1 MKVAIVFNRQQK
13 NVINL
18 FGQLNKEKIGKKT
31 IQRILNALKKGKH
44 QAIALEGDK
53 ELINHLEE
61 FMPRVLKG
69 ERPGIVFNVS
79 YGIQGEA
86 RYTHVPSILEM
97 VGVPYVASG
106 PMAHSLAL
114 DKVVSKT
121 IFRQFELPTA
131 DFAVL
136 NDPGFTAPGLHYPLI
151 VKPKNEAVSFGI
163 RVVNNE
169 QELREAARVI
179 FEKFSQP
186 VLAEQ
191 YIDGREIN
199 VGLLG
204 NDPPEA
210 FPPAEIIFDETGPK
224 IYSYEDKTGRSG
236 REIKVECPAQLSSE
250 KTLEAQE
257 LAKKA
262 FQVLGCRDCARVD
275 MRMDT
280 DGNFYILEVNS
291 LPSLGEHG
299 SYTHAAAAVGLDYD
313 ALVNR
318 LVEVAVARYFGTPR
332 PPPIDSNKKE
342 PEKQLFQYL
351 TERRDQVE
359 KRLREWVRRSSRTSD
374 PVGLQEARK
383 ELKKTLENF
392 KLKPVKLLT
401 DERSVWTWETT
412 KGMKDGTLLIGHLD
426 IPLDPGIPSQ
436 GFRRV
441 PDRLYGEGIGSSRG
455 SLVMLEFALGALRN
469 IRRLRHIPLGILFYT
484 DEGQDSRYSREIIQA
499 ASSNVKQVLFFRP
512 GVPPHCLVTQRRGQI
527 KYRLVVEGEPRRLG
541 QPGKRLEVARWANAK
556 IEKIIALS
564 SRKQFLAIGLM
575 DFQIRH
581 YPMRLPHF
589 CQAELLLSYLDKT
602 AANEAEKHIARNPGQ
617 GRLYM
622 DPGKNI
628 RTPPD
633 EGKKKKSIPLQKI
646 FQKWHRNGKSPSIKN
661 PLSGLPVPAWYP
673 IRWVLSVELGRWPQD
688 LYTPHESINRI
699 SLLQRTLLL
708 AQFFAGE
715 KKPAVRKS

>member
-1 MKVAIVFNRQQK
+1 MKVAIVYNRQQK

-53 ELINHLEE
+53 ELVHHLEE

-97 VGVPYVASG
+97 VGIPYVASG
-106 PMAHSLAL
+106 PLAHSLAL

-121 IFRQFELPTA
+121 IFRQFGLPTA

-136 NDPGFTAPGLHYPLI
+136 GEPGFAAPELAYPLI

-179 FEKFSQP
+179 FDKFSQP

-210 FPPAEIIFDETGPK
+210 FPPAEIVFDEAGPK
-224 IYSYEDKTGRSG
+224 VYSYEDKTGRSG
-236 REIKVECPAQLSSE
+236 REIKVESPAALSPE

-262 FQVLGCRDCARVD
+262 FQVLGIRDCARVD
-275 MRMDT
+275 MRMDK
-280 DGNFYILEVNS
+280 DGNFYILEINS

-299 SYTHAAAAVGLDYD
+299 SYTHAAAAVGLDY
-313 ALVNR
+313 ASLVNR
-318 LVEVAVARYFGTPR
+318 LVEVAVARYFGTPK
-332 PPPIDSNKKE
+332 PLPIDIDTKKKE
-342 PEKQLFQYL
+342 PGELVFQYL

-359 KRLREWVRRSSRTSD
+359 KRLREWVRLSSRTSD

-383 ELKKTLENF
+383 ELQKTLENF
-392 KLKPVKLLT
+392 KLKPVKHLT
-401 DERSVWTWETT
+401 DERSVWTWETA
-412 KGMKDGTLLIGHLD
+412 KGMKNGTLLVGHLD
-426 IPLDPGIPSQ
+426 IPIEPEAPYQ

-441 PDRLYGEGIGSSRG
+441 PDRLYGEGIGASRG
-455 SLVMLEFALGALRN
+455 GLVMMEFALSALRSLRRLRN
-469 IRRLRHIPLGILFYT
+469 IPLGVLFHT
-484 DEGQDSRYSREIIQA
+484 DAGQDTRYSLEIIRA
-499 ASSNVKQVLFFRP
+499 AAGEVKQVLIMRP
-512 GVPPHCLVTQRRGQI
+512 GVPPHCFVTQRRGQI
-527 KYRLVVEGEPRRLG
+527 KYRLIVEGEARRLG
-541 QPGKRLEVARWANAK
+541 QAGKRLEVARWTNK
-556 IEKIIALS
+556 QIEKIIALS
-564 SRKQFLAIGLM
+564 NRKEALAIGLT
-575 DFQIRH
+575 DFSMRH
-581 YPMRLPHF
+581 YPMRLPHL
-589 CQAELLLSYLDKT
+589 CRAELLMSYLDKT
-602 AANEAEKHIARNPGQ
+602 AAQQAEKNMREILGKEGYSWTLEKVSERPPMKEKRKNQQLFKKLSELAREWEIP
-617 GRLYM
+617 L
-622 DPGKNI
+622 D
-628 RTPPD
+628 
-633 EGKKKKSIPLQKI
+633 KKSSL
-646 FQKWHRNGKSPSIKN
+646 WPS
-661 PLSGLPVPAWYP
+661 SAGLVPDNVGVVCGIGPVA
-673 IRWVLSVELGRWPQD
+673 QD
-688 LYTPHESINRI
+688 LYTPQESIKRI

-708 AQFFAGE
+708 AQFLLADS
-715 KKPAVRKS
+715 KK

>member
-1 MKVAIVFNRQQK
+1 MKVAIVYNRQQK

-53 ELINHLEE
+53 ELIHHLEE

-97 VGVPYVASG
+97 VGIPYVASG
-106 PMAHSLAL
+106 PLAHSLAL

-121 IFRQFELPTA
+121 IFRQFGLPTA

-136 NDPGFTAPGLHYPLI
+136 SDPGFAAPDLAYPLI

-163 RVVNNE
+163 HVVNNE

-179 FEKFSQP
+179 FDKFSQT

-210 FPPAEIIFDETGPK
+210 FPPAEIIFDDTGPK
-224 IYSYEDKTGRSG
+224 VYSYEDKTGRSG
-236 REIKVECPAQLSSE
+236 REIKVECPAALSPE
-250 KTLEAQE
+250 KTLEARE

-275 MRMDT
+275 MRMDK
-280 DGNFYILEVNS
+280 DDNFYILEINS

-318 LVEVAVARYFGTPR
+318 LVEVAVARYFGTPK
-332 PPPIDSNKKE
+332 PPSIDTKKRE
-342 PEKQLFQYL
+342 PEELVFQYL
-351 TERRDQVE
+351 TERQDQVE

-383 ELKKTLENF
+383 ELQKTLENF
-392 KLKPVKLLT
+392 KLKPVKHLT
-401 DERSVWTWETT
+401 DERSVWTWETA
-412 KGMKDGTLLIGHLD
+412 KGMKNGTLLVGHLD
-426 IPLDPGIPSQ
+426 IPIEPEAPYQ

-441 PDRLYGEGIGSSRG
+441 PDLLYGEGIGSSRG
-455 SLVMLEFALGALRN
+455 GLVMMEFALSALRSLRRLRN
-469 IRRLRHIPLGILFYT
+469 IPLGVLVYT
-484 DEGQDSRYSREIIQA
+484 DEGQDTRYSREIIRA
-499 ASSNVKQVLFFRP
+499 AAGEVKQVLIMRP
-512 GVPPHCLVTQRRGQI
+512 GVPPHCFVTQRRGQI
-527 KYRLVVEGEPRRLG
+527 KYRLVVEGDSRRLG
-541 QPGKRLEVARWANAK
+541 QAGKRLEVARWTNNK

-564 SRKQFLAIGLM
+564 SRKEALAIGLT
-575 DFQIRH
+575 DFSMRH
-581 YPMRLPHF
+581 YPMRLPHL
-589 CQAELLLSYLDKT
+589 CRAGLLLSYLDKT
-602 AANEAEKHIARNPGQ
+602 AAHQAEKNMREILGKEGYSWTLEKVSERPPMKEKRKGQ
-617 GRLYM
+617 QVF
-622 DPGKNI
+622 
-628 RTPPD
+628 
-633 EGKKKKSIPLQKI
+633 KKLSEVAGEWELPLDKKSSL
-646 FQKWHRNGKSPSIKN
+646 WPSCA
-661 PLSGLPVPAWYP
+661 GLVPDNVGVVCGIGPVA
-673 IRWVLSVELGRWPQD
+673 QD
-688 LYTPHESINRI
+688 LYTPQESINRI
-699 SLLQRTLLL
+699 SLVQRTLLL
-708 AQFFAGE
+708 AQFLLAE
-715 KKPAVRKS
+715 SKK